1 MKKAIWITAICV
13 LAAMLLAAC
22 RNSAKENTALN
33 ESESVFSSAG
43 IVSSDET
50 VTESA
55 GLSSDTAEQN
65 SAGAQQNAS
74 GSSTNDTQNTTAA
87 QQKANNS
94 HSNTQ
99 QSQAKSNTEK
109 TKRQTTTQKQ
119 TTTKRQTTTQMP
131 AATKKPTTTKK
142 GGVNQSDVQWIQS
155 QAHAYMRSKG
165 IVVDSG
171 VGSYSGRIS
180 SVNRTKEELLDEVK
194 EWIDGEYNDCKA
206 SGYDT
211 VYMYCKIE
219 SRGNGSYFLYVM
231 YG

>member
-13 LAAMLLAAC
+13 LAAMLFAAC
-22 RNSAKENTALN
+22 RNSANENTVLN
-33 ESESVFSSAG
+33 ESETVSSSAG

-55 GLSSDTAEQN
+55 ELSTELAEQN
-65 SAGAQQNAS
+65 SAGAQQNTS
-74 GSSTNDTQNTTAA
+74 GSSTKNTPNETAA
-87 QQKANNS
+87 QQKGT
-94 HSNTQ
+94 NTT
-99 QSQAKSNTEK
+99 AGT
-109 TKRQTTTQKQ
+109 TAKRQTAAQKQ
-119 TTTKRQTTTQMP
+119 TTTKRQTTTQKP
-131 AATKKPTTTKK
+131 ATTKKPTTTKK
-142 GGVNQSDVQWIQS
+142 SGVNQSDVQWVQA
-155 QAHAYMRSKG
+155 QAHAYMHSKG

-180 SVNRTKEELLDEVK
+180 SANRTKEELLDEVK

-219 SRGNGSYFLYVM
+219 NRGNGSYFLYVM

>member
-13 LAAMLLAAC
+13 LAAMLFAAC
-22 RNSAKENTALN
+22 RNSAKENTVLN

-55 GLSSDTAEQN
+55 EFSNNTAEQN
-65 SAGAQQNAS
+65 AAGAQQNAS
-74 GSSTNDTQNTTAA
+74 GSSTKNTPNETAA
-87 QQKANNS
+87 QQKGT
-94 HSNTQ
+94 NTT
-99 QSQAKSNTEK
+99 AGT
-109 TKRQTTTQKQ
+109 TAKRQTAAQKQ
-119 TTTKRQTTTQMP
+119 TTTKRQTTTQKP
-131 AATKKPTTTKK
+131 ATTKKPTTTKK
-142 GGVNQSDVQWIQS
+142 SGVNQSDVQWVQA

-180 SVNRTKEELLDEVK
+180 SANRTKEELLDEVK

-219 SRGNGSYFLYVM
+219 NRGNGSYFLYVM

>member
-13 LAAMLLAAC
+13 LTVMLFAAC
-22 RNSAKENTALN
+22 SNGADKNIAVN
-33 ESESVFSSAG
+33 ESKTVSSSAG

-50 VTESA
+50 ATESA
-55 GLSSDTAEQN
+55 GLSTDTKEQN
-65 SAGAQQNAS
+65 SAAALQSTS
-74 GSSTNDTQNTTAA
+74 GSSTNNMPNETTAQQKETNTTAGTTA
-87 QQKANNS
+87 
-94 HSNTQ
+94 
-99 QSQAKSNTEK
+99 
-109 TKRQTTTQKQ
+109 KRQTAAQKQ
-119 TTTKRQTTTQMP
+119 TTTKRQTTTQKP
-131 AATKKPTTTKK
+131 ATTKKPTTTKK
-142 GGVNQSDVQWIQS
+142 SGVNQSDVQWIQS

-180 SVNRTKEELLDEVK
+180 SVNRTKEELFDEVK

-219 SRGNGSYFLYVM
+219 NRGNGSYFLYVM

>member
-13 LAAMLLAAC
+13 LAVMIFAAC
-22 RNSAKENTALN
+22 SNSADKNIAVNDSENV
-33 ESESVFSSAG
+33 SSSAG
-43 IVSSDET
+43 NVSSDET

-55 GLSSDTAEQN
+55 ELSTDTAEQN
-65 SAGAQQNAS
+65 AADKQQSTS
-74 GSSTNDTQNTTAA
+74 GSSTNNMPNETAVQQKETNTSVGTTA
-87 QQKANNS
+87 
-94 HSNTQ
+94 
-99 QSQAKSNTEK
+99 
-109 TKRQTTTQKQ
+109 KRQTTTQKQ
-119 TTTKRQTTTQMP
+119 TTTKRQTSTRTP
-131 AATKKPTTTKK
+131 ATTKKPTTTKTPTTTK
-142 GGVNQSDVQWIQS
+142 KSGVCQSDVQWIQS

-165 IVVDSG
+165 IIVDSG

-219 SRGNGSYFLYVM
+219 NRGNGSYFLYVM

>member
-13 LAAMLLAAC
+13 LAAMLFAAC

-33 ESESVFSSAG
+33 ESETVSSSAG

-55 GLSSDTAEQN
+55 EFSNNTAEQN
-65 SAGAQQNAS
+65 AAGAQQNAS
-74 GSSTNDTQNTTAA
+74 GSSTKNTPNETAA
-87 QQKANNS
+87 QQKGT
-94 HSNTQ
+94 NTT
-99 QSQAKSNTEK
+99 AGT
-109 TKRQTTTQKQ
+109 TAKRQTAAQKQ
-119 TTTKRQTTTQMP
+119 TTTKRQTTTQKP
-131 AATKKPTTTKK
+131 ATTKKPTTTKK
-142 GGVNQSDVQWIQS
+142 SGVNQSDVQWVQS

-165 IVVDSG
+165 IVVNSG

-180 SVNRTKEELLDEVK
+180 SVNRTKEELLDEVT

>member
-13 LAAMLLAAC
+13 LAAMLFAAC
-22 RNSAKENTALN
+22 RNSANENTVLN
-33 ESESVFSSAG
+33 ESETVSSSAG

-55 GLSSDTAEQN
+55 ELSTELAEQN
-65 SAGAQQNAS
+65 SAGAQQNTS
-74 GSSTNDTQNTTAA
+74 GSSTKNTPNETAA
-87 QQKANNS
+87 QQKGT
-94 HSNTQ
+94 NTT
-99 QSQAKSNTEK
+99 AGT
-109 TKRQTTTQKQ
+109 TAKRQTAAQKQ
-119 TTTKRQTTTQMP
+119 TTTKRQTTTQKP
-131 AATKKPTTTKK
+131 ATTKKPTTTKK
-142 GGVNQSDVQWIQS
+142 SGVNQSDVQWVQA

-171 VGSYSGRIS
+171 VSSYSGRIS
-180 SVNRTKEELLDEVK
+180 SLNRTKEELLDEVK

-219 SRGNGSYFLYVM
+219 NRGNGSYFLYVM

>member
-13 LAAMLLAAC
+13 LAVMLFAAC
-22 RNSAKENTALN
+22 SNGADKNIAVN
-33 ESESVFSSAG
+33 ESETVSSSVG
-43 IVSSDET
+43 NVSSDET

-55 GLSSDTAEQN
+55 EISTDTAEQN
-65 SAGAQQNAS
+65 SAGAQQNTS
-74 GSSTNDTQNTTAA
+74 GSSTKNTPNETAA
-87 QQKANNS
+87 QQKGT
-94 HSNTQ
+94 NTT
-99 QSQAKSNTEK
+99 AGT
-109 TKRQTTTQKQ
+109 TAKRQTAAQKQ
-119 TTTKRQTTTQMP
+119 TTTKRQTTTQKP
-131 AATKKPTTTKK
+131 ATTKKPTTTKK
-142 GGVNQSDVQWIQS
+142 SGVNQSDVQWVQS

-165 IVVDSG
+165 IVVNSG

-180 SVNRTKEELLDEVK
+180 SVNRTKEELLDEVT